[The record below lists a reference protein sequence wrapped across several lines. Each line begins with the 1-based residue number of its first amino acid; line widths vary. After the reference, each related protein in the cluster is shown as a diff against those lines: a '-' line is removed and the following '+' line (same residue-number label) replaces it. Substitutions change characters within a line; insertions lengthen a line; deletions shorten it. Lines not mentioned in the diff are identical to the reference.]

1 MEVLP
6 QETETV
12 DDGAHVEDRLP
23 SCCLTSAFATA
34 TARLPAA
41 MEVAAKRDSDPML
54 GHLEELSACL
64 DAACQGHVDEAM
76 MTVMMIVMWRAA
88 HAAKEITPSSPPIK
102 DLAQSVRNIVLCH
115 ILSTVGYTS
124 RARVEAKICAIFGV
138 ERLNLLDEVHGHDTE
153 ALVWQA
159 YSSLVGKLPGAIP
172 SNNKAS
178 GRPARA
184 AKQAAK
190 EACTQTDEATCAQT
204 GEETPA
210 SGFFCLFFS
219 I

>member
-1 MEVLP
+1 MEVVP

-12 DDGAHVEDRLP
+12 DDAAHVEDRLP
-23 SCCLTSAFATA
+23 SCCLTSAFQNATS
-34 TARLPAA
+34 RLPAA
-41 MEVAAKRDSDPML
+41 MKVAASDAML

-64 DAACQGHVDEAM
+64 DAACRGHVDEAGFAR
-76 MTVMMIVMWRAA
+76 MWTAA

-124 RARVEAKICAIFGV
+124 RARVEAKICAIFGA
-138 ERLNLLDEVHGHDTE
+138 ERLELLDNSTE
-153 ALVWQA
+153 PLVWLT
-159 YSSLVGKLPGAIP
+159 YESLVGKLPGAFP
-172 SNNKAS
+172 SKLKAS
-178 GRPARA
+178 GRPPRVNKKAD
-184 AKQAAK
+184 K
-190 EACTQTDEATCAQT
+190 EACTQTDEATFAQT

-210 SGFFCLFFS
+210 CGFYCLYLS

>member
-76 MTVMMIVMWRAA
+76 MTVMMMVMWRAA

-138 ERLNLLDEVHGHDTE
+138 ERLNLLDNDTE

-159 YSSLVGKLPGAIP
+159 YSALVGKLPGAIP

-204 GEETPA
+204 GEETP
-210 SGFFCLFFS
+210 GFFCIFFS

>member
-23 SCCLTSAFATA
+23 SCCLTSAFQNATS
-34 TARLPAA
+34 RLPAA
-41 MEVAAKRDSDPML
+41 MKVAASDPML

-64 DAACQGHVDEAM
+64 DAACRGHVDEAGFAR
-76 MTVMMIVMWRAA
+76 MWTAA

-102 DLAQSVRNIVLCH
+102 DLAQSVRNIVLCN

-184 AKQAAK
+184 AKQSAK

-210 SGFFCLFFS
+210 AASGFFCLFFS